1 MVLRLPKSGK
11 PHFVWKIILNTLK
24 RLQCFS
30 GGHSVSWPNWF
41 DWCSKFARFFHSW
54 EWESC
59 PSLGYNLWVVM
70 VCSARLGV
78 VVGGGRGGWWCNK
91 RCIEGPDMFAGCGNF
106 PHLKGGIRHLNEKW
120 GATIRDWKYGKGGML
135 KQPFWGLFLDR
146 SGNFSGLKANF
157 EINACWI
164 VAQFLAP
171 KPVHFASLTDVL
183 GSSYYFQKHKT
194 KTTTLEPAYS

>member
-1 MVLRLPKSGK
+1 
-11 PHFVWKIILNTLK
+11 
-24 RLQCFS
+24 
-30 GGHSVSWPNWF
+30 
-41 DWCSKFARFFHSW
+41 
-54 EWESC
+54 
-59 PSLGYNLWVVM
+59 
-70 VCSARLGV
+70 
-78 VVGGGRGGWWCNK
+78 
-91 RCIEGPDMFAGCGNF
+91 MFAECGNF

-120 GATIRDWKYGKGGML
+120 RATIPDWKYGKGGMP

-157 EINACWI
+157 EINTCWM

-171 KPVHFASLTDVL
+171 KPVHFASLTDVS

>member
-41 DWCSKFARFFHSW
+41 DWCSKFGRFFHSW

-59 PSLGYNLWVVM
+59 PSLGYNLWGVVM

-78 VVGGGRGGWWCNK
+78 VVGGGRRGSWWCNK

-106 PHLKGGIRHLNEKW
+106 PRLDFRRLPGPVFDPPRRETLSGDEC
-120 GATIRDWKYGKGGML
+120 
-135 KQPFWGLFLDR
+135 GLIFPN
-146 SGNFSGLKANF
+146 SGWSAGSFSRTAAGNRA
-157 EINACWI
+157 
-164 VAQFLAP
+164 
-171 KPVHFASLTDVL
+171 
-183 GSSYYFQKHKT
+183 
-194 KTTTLEPAYS
+194 